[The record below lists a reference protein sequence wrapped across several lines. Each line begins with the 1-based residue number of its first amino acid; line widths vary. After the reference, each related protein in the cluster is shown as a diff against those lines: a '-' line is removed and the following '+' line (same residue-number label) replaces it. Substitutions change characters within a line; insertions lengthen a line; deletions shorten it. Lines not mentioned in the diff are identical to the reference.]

1 MQLAGKVVA
10 VTGAASGIGRALA
23 LAFARERARLALAD
37 RNEEG
42 LSETARLVA
51 ADGAVATTHALDVA
65 DETAVR
71 AFADDVVREHE
82 TADVVVNNAG
92 VSIVGTVA
100 ELQSDEIA
108 WLMNINFWGVVYGT
122 KAFLPVLVGR
132 PEACIV
138 NVSSLFGIWAP
149 PAMSAYAAS
158 KFAVRGFTE
167 SLRGELA
174 GTNVHVMLVHPGGI
188 RTSIATNS
196 RIARAADVAEAKKR
210 SQAFHDRFLTRS
222 PEAAASSI
230 VTGIKK
236 RRDRVL
242 VGGDAARADLLVRLF
257 PKSAPR
263 WLNRRAE
270 RLGAAH

>member
-1 MQLAGKVVA
+1 MRLAGKVVA

-23 LAFARERARLALAD
+23 LALGQKRARLALAD

-42 LSETARLVA
+42 LAETARLVA
-51 ADGAVATTHALDVA
+51 DMGAVATTHALDVA
-65 DETAVR
+65 DEAAVR
-71 AFADDVVREHE
+71 AFAGAVVREHE

-108 WLMNINFWGVVYGT
+108 WLMNINFWGVVFGT
-122 KAFLPVLVGR
+122 KAFLPILVDR
-132 PEACIV
+132 PESCIV

-149 PAMSAYAAS
+149 PECSAYAAS

-174 GTNVHVMLVHPGGI
+174 RTNVHVMLVHPGGI
-188 RTSIATNS
+188 RTSIATSS
-196 RIARAADVAEAKKR
+196 RIARSADADRAKRR
-210 SQAFHDRFLTRS
+210 SQAFHDRLLLRS
-222 PEAAASSI
+222 PESAAAAI
-230 VTGIKK
+230 VAGIEK

-242 VGGDAARADLLVRLF
+242 VGGDAVRADFLVRLF
-257 PKSAPR
+257 PESAPR
-263 WLNRRAE
+263 WLNRRAG
-270 RLGAAH
+270 RLEPP